1 MNNNNINNNINNN
14 VNLIVAFCKNNG
26 IGKENSIPWKIST
39 DLKKFKKYTSPK
51 QNMQSS
57 AIIMGKNTYNSI
69 KKPLPNRDNL
79 ILSSTL
85 NIDETFDNK
94 NIVKSFSK
102 VERIEDF
109 VKLKN
114 YDEVWIIG
122 GSKIYDLFLNS
133 YRNNGL
139 LKPKNLYITYIDEDF
154 ECDTFFPAIDT
165 NIYKF
170 VSQETHDTNGK
181 EYDYT
186 ILDRLY
192 TRI

>member
-1 MNNNNINNNINNN
+1 MNNINNININ

-26 IGKENSIPWKIST
+26 IGNENNIPWKISS

-57 AIIMGKNTYNSI
+57 AIIMGKNTFTSI
-69 KKPLPNRDNL
+69 TKPLPNRDNL

-154 ECDTFFPAIDT
+154 ECDTFFPTIDT

-192 TRI
+192 NRV

>member
-1 MNNNNINNNINNN
+1 MNNNNIINNIN

-26 IGKENSIPWKIST
+26 IGNENSIPWKISS

-51 QNMQSS
+51 QNMQFS

-69 KKPLPNRDNL
+69 SKPLVNRDNL

-85 NIDETFDNK
+85 NVDEVFDNK
-94 NIVKSFSK
+94 NIVKSFSE
-102 VERIEDF
+102 VEKIEDF
-109 VKLKN
+109 IKLKN
-114 YDEVWIIG
+114 YDEIWIIG
-122 GSKIYDLFLNS
+122 GTKLYDLFLNS
-133 YRNNGL
+133 YPNNGF

-154 ECDTFFPAIDT
+154 ECDTFFPEIDT

-186 ILDRLY
+186 ILDRVY
-192 TRI
+192 SRI

>member
-1 MNNNNINNNINNN
+1 MNNNNIINNIN

-26 IGKENSIPWKIST
+26 IGNENNIPWKISS

-69 KKPLPNRDNL
+69 KKPLVNRDNL

-102 VERIEDF
+102 VEKIEDF
-109 VKLKN
+109 IKLKN

-133 YRNNGL
+133 YHNDGL
-139 LKPKNLYITYIDEDF
+139 LKPTNLYITYIDEDF
-154 ECDTFFPAIDT
+154 ECDTFFPTIDT

-181 EYDYT
+181 EYNYT

>member
-1 MNNNNINNNINNN
+1 MNNNNNNNININ

-26 IGKENSIPWKIST
+26 IGNENSIPWKIST

-51 QNMQSS
+51 QTMQSS

>member
-1 MNNNNINNNINNN
+1 MNNNNIINI
-14 VNLIVAFCKNNG
+14 NLIVAFCKNNG
-26 IGKENSIPWKIST
+26 IGNENSIPWKISS

-69 KKPLPNRDNL
+69 KKPLVNRDNL

-133 YRNNGL
+133 YSNDGL
-139 LKPKNLYITYIDEDF
+139 LKPTNLYITYIDEDL
-154 ECDTFFPAIDT
+154 ECDTFFPTIDT

-186 ILDRLY
+186 ILDRVY
-192 TRI
+192 TKI

>member
-1 MNNNNINNNINNN
+1 MNNNNIINI
-14 VNLIVAFCKNNG
+14 NLIVAFCKNNG
-26 IGKENSIPWKIST
+26 IGNENNIPWKISS

-69 KKPLPNRDNL
+69 KKPLVNRDNL

-133 YRNNGL
+133 YHNDGL
-139 LKPKNLYITYIDEDF
+139 LKPTNLYITYIDEDF
-154 ECDTFFPAIDT
+154 ECDTFFPTIDT

>member
-1 MNNNNINNNINNN
+1 MINNNIINNIN

-26 IGKENSIPWKIST
+26 IGNENSIPWKISS

-51 QNMQSS
+51 INENS

-133 YRNNGL
+133 YTNDGL

-154 ECDTFFPAIDT
+154 ECDTFFPTIDT

>member
-1 MNNNNINNNINNN
+1 MNNNNIINI
-14 VNLIVAFCKNNG
+14 NLIVAFCKNNG
-26 IGKENSIPWKIST
+26 IGNENSIPWKISS

-69 KKPLPNRDNL
+69 KKPLVNRDNL

-133 YRNNGL
+133 YSNDGL
-139 LKPKNLYITYIDEDF
+139 LKPKNLYITYIDEDL
-154 ECDTFFPAIDT
+154 ECDTFFPTIDT

-186 ILDRLY
+186 ILDRVY
-192 TRI
+192 TKI

>member
-1 MNNNNINNNINNN
+1 MNNNNIINNIN

-26 IGKENSIPWKIST
+26 IGNENNIPWKISS

-69 KKPLPNRDNL
+69 KKPLVNRDNL

-133 YRNNGL
+133 YRNDGL
-139 LKPKNLYITYIDEDF
+139 LKPTNLYITYIDEDF
-154 ECDTFFPAIDT
+154 ECDTFFPTIDT

>member
-1 MNNNNINNNINNN
+1 MINNNIINNIN

-26 IGKENSIPWKIST
+26 IGNENSIPWKISS

-69 KKPLPNRDNL
+69 KKPLVNRDNL

-102 VERIEDF
+102 VEKIEDF
-109 VKLKN
+109 IKLKN

-133 YRNNGL
+133 YFNDGL
-139 LKPKNLYITYIDEDF
+139 LKPTNLYITYIDEDF

>member
-1 MNNNNINNNINNN
+1 MNNNNIINNIN

-26 IGKENSIPWKIST
+26 IGNENSIPWKISS

-69 KKPLPNRDNL
+69 KKPLVNRDNL

-122 GSKIYDLFLNS
+122 GSKIYDLFLNG
-133 YRNNGL
+133 YRNDGL
-139 LKPKNLYITYIDEDF
+139 LKPTNLYITYIDEEF
-154 ECDTFFPAIDT
+154 ECDTIFPAIDT

>member
-1 MNNNNINNNINNN
+1 MNNNNINNIN

-26 IGKENSIPWKIST
+26 IGNENNIPWKISS

-51 QNMQSS
+51 QNMQSN

-69 KKPLPNRDNL
+69 KKPLVNRDNL

-114 YDEVWIIG
+114 YHEVWIIG
-122 GSKIYDLFLNS
+122 GSKIYDLILNS
-133 YRNNGL
+133 YPNDGL
-139 LKPKNLYITYIDEDF
+139 LKPTNLYITYIDEDF
-154 ECDTFFPAIDT
+154 ECDTFFPIIDT

-186 ILDRLY
+186 ILDRVY
-192 TRI
+192 TKI

>member
-1 MNNNNINNNINNN
+1 MNNNNINNIN
-14 VNLIVAFCKNNG
+14 VNLIVALCKNNG
-26 IGKENSIPWKIST
+26 IGNENNIPWKISS
-39 DLKKFKKYTSPK
+39 DLKKFKNYTSPK

-69 KKPLPNRDNL
+69 KKPLVNRDNL

-85 NIDETFDNK
+85 IIDEVFDNK

-122 GSKIYDLFLNS
+122 GSTIYDLFLNS
-133 YRNNGL
+133 YSNDGL

-154 ECDTFFPAIDT
+154 ECDTFFPNIDT
-165 NIYKF
+165 DFYKF
-170 VSQETHDTNGK
+170 ISQETHNTNGK

-186 ILDRLY
+186 ILDRVY

>member
-1 MNNNNINNNINNN
+1 MNNNNNNNININ

-26 IGKENSIPWKIST
+26 IGNENSIPWKISS

-51 QNMQSS
+51 QNIQSS
-57 AIIMGKNTYNSI
+57 AIIMGKNTFTSI
-69 KKPLPNRDNL
+69 TKPLPNRDNL
-79 ILSSTL
+79 ILSTSL

-139 LKPKNLYITYIDEDF
+139 LKPKNLYITYIDEEF

>member
-1 MNNNNINNNINNN
+1 MNNNNIINNIN

-26 IGKENSIPWKIST
+26 IGNENSIPWKISS

-69 KKPLPNRDNL
+69 KKPLVNRDNL

-133 YRNNGL
+133 YRNSGL
-139 LKPKNLYITYIDEDF
+139 LKPTNLYITYIDEDF

-181 EYDYT
+181 EYNYT

>member
-1 MNNNNINNNINNN
+1 MNNNNIINNIN

-26 IGKENSIPWKIST
+26 IGNENNIPWKISS

-69 KKPLPNRDNL
+69 KKPLVNRDNL

-109 VKLKN
+109 IKLKN

-133 YRNNGL
+133 YHNDGL
-139 LKPKNLYITYIDEDF
+139 LKPTNLYITYIDEDF
-154 ECDTFFPAIDT
+154 ECDTFFPTIDT

-186 ILDRLY
+186 ILDRVY

>member
-1 MNNNNINNNINNN
+1 MNNNNNNNIIN

-26 IGKENSIPWKIST
+26 IGNENSIPWKISS

-51 QNMQSS
+51 QTMQSS
-57 AIIMGKNTYNSI
+57 AIIMGKNTFTSI
-69 KKPLPNRDNL
+69 TKPLPNRDNL

-139 LKPKNLYITYIDEDF
+139 LKPKKLYITYIDEDF
-154 ECDTFFPAIDT
+154 ECDTFFPTIDT

-170 VSQETHDTNGK
+170 VSQETHDTSGK

>member
-1 MNNNNINNNINNN
+1 MNNNNIINNIN

-26 IGKENSIPWKIST
+26 IGNENSIPWKISS

-69 KKPLPNRDNL
+69 KKPLVNRDNL

-133 YRNNGL
+133 YRNSGL
-139 LKPKNLYITYIDEDF
+139 LKPTNLYITYIDEDF
-154 ECDTFFPAIDT
+154 ECDTFFPTIDT

-181 EYDYT
+181 EYNYT

>member
-1 MNNNNINNNINNN
+1 MNNNNIN
-14 VNLIVAFCKNNG
+14 VNLIVALCKNNG
-26 IGKENSIPWKIST
+26 IGKKNTIPWEISS

-51 QNMQSS
+51 NNTQSS
-57 AIIMGKNTYNSI
+57 AIIMGKNTFTSI
-69 KKPLPNRDNL
+69 VKPLPNRDNL

-85 NIDETFDNK
+85 NIDEVFDNK

-102 VERIEDF
+102 IESLEDF
-109 VKLKN
+109 IKLKN

-122 GSKIYDLFLNS
+122 GSKIYDLLLNNYS
-133 YRNNGL
+133 IEGL
-139 LKPKNLYITYIDEDF
+139 LNPKNLYITYIDEDF
-154 ECDTFFPAIDT
+154 ECDTFFPTIDT

-170 VSQETHDTNGK
+170 VSQETHNTNGK

-186 ILDRLY
+186 ILDRFY

>member
-1 MNNNNINNNINNN
+1 MNNNNIINNINNN

-26 IGKENSIPWKIST
+26 IGNENSIPWKISS

-51 QNMQSS
+51 QNIQSS

-69 KKPLPNRDNL
+69 KKPLVNRDNL

-133 YRNNGL
+133 YRNDGL
-139 LKPKNLYITYIDEDF
+139 LKPKNLYITYIDEEF

-186 ILDRLY
+186 ILDTLY

>member
-1 MNNNNINNNINNN
+1 MNNNNINNNNIN
-14 VNLIVAFCKNNG
+14 VNLIVALCKNNG
-26 IGKENSIPWKIST
+26 IGNENNIPWKISS
-39 DLKKFKKYTSPK
+39 DLKKFKNYTSPK

-69 KKPLPNRDNL
+69 KKPLVNRDNL

-85 NIDETFDNK
+85 IIDEVFDNK

-133 YRNNGL
+133 YSNDGL
-139 LKPKNLYITYIDEDF
+139 LKPTNLYITYIDEDF
-154 ECDTFFPAIDT
+154 ECDTFFPNIDT

-181 EYDYT
+181 EYDYA
-186 ILDRLY
+186 ILDRFY
-192 TRI
+192 TRV

>member
-1 MNNNNINNNINNN
+1 MNNNNINNIN

-26 IGKENSIPWKIST
+26 IGNENSIPWKISS

-69 KKPLPNRDNL
+69 KKPLVNRDNL

-139 LKPKNLYITYIDEDF
+139 LKPKNLYITYIDEEF

>member
-1 MNNNNINNNINNN
+1 MNNNNINNNNIN
-14 VNLIVAFCKNNG
+14 VNLIVALCKNNG
-26 IGKENSIPWKIST
+26 IGNENNIPWKISS
-39 DLKKFKKYTSPK
+39 DLKKFKNYTSPK

-69 KKPLPNRDNL
+69 KKPLVNRDNL

-85 NIDETFDNK
+85 IIDEVFDNK

-122 GSKIYDLFLNS
+122 GSTIYDLFLNS
-133 YRNNGL
+133 YSNDGL

-154 ECDTFFPAIDT
+154 ECDTFFPNIDT

-186 ILDRLY
+186 ILDRFY
-192 TRI
+192 SRV

>member
-1 MNNNNINNNINNN
+1 MNNNNINNIN

-26 IGKENSIPWKIST
+26 IGNENSIPWKISS

-69 KKPLPNRDNL
+69 KKPLVNRDNL

-122 GSKIYDLFLNS
+122 GLKIYDLFLNS
-133 YRNNGL
+133 YPNDGL
-139 LKPKNLYITYIDEDF
+139 LKPTNLYITYIDEEF

-181 EYDYT
+181 DYDYT